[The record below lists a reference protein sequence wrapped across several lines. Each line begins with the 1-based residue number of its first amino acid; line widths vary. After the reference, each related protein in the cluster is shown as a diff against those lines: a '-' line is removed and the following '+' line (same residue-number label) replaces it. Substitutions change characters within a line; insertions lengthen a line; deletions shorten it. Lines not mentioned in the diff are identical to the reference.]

1 MNRQD
6 TQKDSAPQEVPM
18 TLHSSNIPLS
28 RAWNT
33 WSAFPAELVFL
44 PMGVRLSPVVYSDRL
59 RQASRFPAGNK
70 IRFGRHAVDGHHID
84 IELTHGGTTLNLDY
98 EKHGSFDVVGC
109 WRTKR
114 LGEWGLRVWLN
125 LCFSCEIVDQVSYDL
140 QARAA
145 LVQVGSRFVALVSSA
160 EPVAVSGHPTIDAL
174 LAEYETRGYF
184 YRGSRSL
191 RAPVIALRFNL
202 EMMREARFAMA
213 VADRADL
220 AVGRARDVLDSDTRA
235 KSVAKQSGRFHGAL
249 EAVEDLIGWNTVYD
263 EVNRR
268 PYTSISRNWN
278 LNKFGGFGVWL
289 NDQQYAAYMSALFD
303 AELGRQNL
311 SVALANETPQGNF
324 ACLITAEDA
333 WVDRNQL
340 PLGAFL
346 VWLMYIRSGSR
357 ALLDQSFE
365 ALARNHAWWWRW
377 RDPHRKGLAS
387 FGTSAVGDGLY
398 AGTAF
403 AARNESSMDNA
414 PIHDEADYDPLT
426 RTLTCADVGLN
437 SLLALDAEM
446 LAAMAAEL
454 GQTRRAADLRSS
466 ASALKKRIA
475 EHLWDASRGL
485 FANRLRSGKFV
496 NSVGPTSFYPLLCG
510 AASAEQ
516 AQRLLTHLADPATFG
531 GAFVIPSV
539 SRDDPAFADNMY
551 WRGRIWPPLN
561 FLVWH
566 GLRRYGFD
574 EQAGDLA
581 QKSVDVFRAN
591 WQRERLCPENFNSVT
606 GVALDQPDTEGFY
619 SWGALMPLLGVA
631 EIMDITPWRGWEICN
646 DGRAGELGPIESPI
660 GSIIIAVKS
669 GELEIRKGDAVLLRS
684 NIIGRLSHIRWR
696 DGRIDLELPSAL
708 AEGAFLQ
715 FPSVAA
721 ERVEGTRFAGET
733 VNPQVGTGGELIIA
747 NLPNLPRRQILSL
760 FFQ

>member
-1 MNRQD
+1 
-6 TQKDSAPQEVPM
+6 M

-33 WSAFPAELVFL
+33 WSGFPAELVFL
-44 PMGVRLSPVVYSDRL
+44 PLGVRLSPVVYSDRL
-59 RQASRFPAGNK
+59 RQASRFPAGKNTCL
-70 IRFGRHAVDGHHID
+70 GRHTVDGRHID
-84 IELTHGGTTLNLDY
+84 LELAHGDTTLSLEY
-98 EKHGSFDVVGC
+98 EKQGSFDVVGC
-109 WRTKR
+109 WRTQR
-114 LGEWGLRVWLN
+114 LGEWGLRFWVN
-125 LCFSCEIVDQVSYDL
+125 LCFSCEIVDSVSFDP

-145 LVQVGSRFVALVSSA
+145 LAQVGSRFVALVAAA
-160 EPVAVSGHPTIDAL
+160 EPVQVSGHQTIDAL
-174 LAEYETRGYF
+174 IAEYETRGYF

-191 RAPVIALRFNL
+191 RAPVIVLRFNL

-220 AVGRARDVLDSDTRA
+220 AIGRARDVLDADTGA
-235 KSVAKQSGRFHGAL
+235 KSMSTQSGRFQGAL

-303 AELGRQNL
+303 VELGRQNL

-357 ALLDQSFE
+357 ALLDQSFA
-365 ALARNHAWWWRW
+365 ALARNHAWWWRY
-377 RDPHRKGLAS
+377 RDPQQTGLAS
-387 FGTSAVGDGLY
+387 FGTSEVGDGLY
-398 AGTAF
+398 VGTAF
-403 AARNESSMDNA
+403 GARNESSMDNA

-426 RTLTCADVGLN
+426 RTLTCEDVGLN

-446 LAAMAAEL
+446 LAAMADEL
-454 GQTRRAADLRSS
+454 GQTRQAAGLRSS
-466 ASALKKRIA
+466 ASALKQRIA
-475 EHLWDASRGL
+475 EQLWDASRGL

-496 NSVGPTSFYPLLCG
+496 KSVGPTSFYPLLCG
-510 AASAEQ
+510 AATREQ
-516 AQRLLTHLADPATFG
+516 AELLLTHLANPAMFG
-531 GAFVIPSV
+531 GTFVIPSV
-539 SRDDPAFADNMY
+539 SRDDPAFADNTY

-574 EQAGDLA
+574 EQASDLA
-581 QKSVDVFRAN
+581 QKSVDLFRAN
-591 WQRERLCPENFNSVT
+591 RDGKRLCPENFNSVT

-631 EIMDITPWRGWEICN
+631 EMMDVTPWRGWEIRN
-646 DGRAGELGPIESPI
+646 DGDAGELGPIESPI
-660 GSIIIAVKS
+660 GSIVIIVKS
-669 GELEIRKGDAVLLRS
+669 GELRILKGDAVLFRS

-715 FPSVAA
+715 FPAVTADHVA
-721 ERVEGTRFAGET
+721 ECRFAGDKIDLRRGE
-733 VNPQVGTGGELIIA
+733 GGALTIA
-747 NLPNLPRRQILSL
+747 NLPTLAQRQTLSL
-760 FFQ
+760 FLN